1 MQFANIAGQQKLKE
15 RLLTMFRENRVGH
28 AVLFCE
34 EQGYGALPLA
44 IAFAQYI
51 SCKFRSNLDSCG
63 SCPTCNKFNKL
74 IHPDLH
80 FAMPVNSSKEVG
92 TSNKK
97 PVSDMFLPLWR
108 EMVLE
113 NPYFTEQE
121 WYRKIQ
127 IENKAGNIGVSE
139 ASLIVKKLSM
149 HSFEGGAKFM
159 IIWLP
164 EKMNQEAANK
174 LLKLIEEPPLGTYIF
189 MVSESPENIITTIL
203 SRCQILRLNPIEQ
216 EVMFNELIS
225 EFDLSDTNAKFWA
238 KISAGS
244 LTKAREMI
252 NDSAKTTNLDN
263 SLSLLM
269 DGCAN
274 KDLQKVIL
282 FWEEISQSGRENQK
296 IFLEYTLEFLR
307 RSLMVSKGALQVANI
322 PPSKVEFINYWAG
335 KIKPTFYSR
344 AYRLINNAIEDVN
357 RNVNSKYVFADL
369 SNRFFLSL

>member
-1 MQFANIAGQQKLKE
+1 
-15 RLLTMFRENRVGH
+15 
-28 AVLFCE
+28 
-34 EQGYGALPLA
+34 
-44 IAFAQYI
+44 
-51 SCKFRSNLDSCG
+51 
-63 SCPTCNKFNKL
+63 
-74 IHPDLH
+74 
-80 FAMPVNSSKEVG
+80 
-92 TSNKK
+92 
-97 PVSDMFLPLWR
+97 MFLPLWR

-127 IENKAGNIGVSE
+127 IENKAGNIGVAE

-269 DGCAN
+269 DGCAT

-322 PPSKVEFINYWAG
+322 PPSRVEFINYWAG

-344 AYRLINNAIEDVN
+344 AYTLINNAIEDVN
-357 RNVNSKYVFADL
+357 RNVNSKYIFADL